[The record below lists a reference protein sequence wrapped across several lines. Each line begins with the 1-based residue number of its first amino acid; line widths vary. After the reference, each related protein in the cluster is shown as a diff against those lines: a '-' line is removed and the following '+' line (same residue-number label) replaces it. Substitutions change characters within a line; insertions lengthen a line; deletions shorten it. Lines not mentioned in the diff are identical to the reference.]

1 MTKRDWA
8 DSGPFAVSP
17 STAPC
22 AKLGGLAA
30 WIETVRLR
38 DRAAQVYAGCV
49 STCRTTEKRPESP
62 MKSTQ
67 HDMNST
73 VVELLK
79 QCAIQGYQESI
90 VDRSRRL
97 MFCLQGSFSG
107 S

>member
-22 AKLGGLAA
+22 AKLGSLAA

-38 DRAAQVYAGCV
+38 DRAAQVYAREHMPYNRKPTGV
-49 STCRTTEKRPESP
+49 AHEINAAR
-62 MKSTQ
+62 
-67 HDMNST
+67 HNST